1 MTEIKSTIEENSK
14 NYLKK
19 KRADNESKKQK
30 IEQVYQQ
37 CMYGN
42 KIFVQNKLSRKIFL

>member
-1 MTEIKSTIEENSK
+1 MTEIKSKIEENSQ
-14 NYLKK
+14 NYLQK

-37 CMYGN
+37 CMFFTGH
-42 KIFVQNKLSRKIFL
+42 KIFDHKYLFKAK